1 MKKQSLL
8 LDGQQRSTS
17 IALGHFNPFDNNSEN
32 FFLKT
37 YKPSVWIDLNT
48 ANATESQK
56 FTFRCL
62 TQSHPW
68 GYQLK

>member
-8 LDGQQRSTS
+8 LDGQQSTS

-48 ANATESQK
+48 ANASRKSKIHFSLSNTI
-56 FTFRCL
+56 
-62 TQSHPW
+62 HPW